1 MGRSPKSLVDL
12 ARSGLLA
19 ASLLLM
25 LTGCATQLAPSY
37 SQSIV
42 DGLNAANTQTMTMFA
57 TVSAGVPATT
67 FAAERQ
73 TQYNAIIGQFSALE
87 SQVAARP
94 MPQPP
99 LGSSKFTPEEWQKVL
114 ATAPTKGS
122 LDTIV
127 SVLTKMRDEDQKNG
141 FSKVI
146 TGCASAA
153 LDPSLVCGFQNAY
166 TQNFDSALTYEM
178 ALQR

>member
-1 MGRSPKSLVDL
+1 MQDRRISTRLRGAAVAAFASLV
-12 ARSGLLA
+12 LL
-19 ASLLLM
+19 S
-25 LTGCATQLAPSY
+25 GCAVQLAPSY
-37 SQSIV
+37 SPGLV
-42 DGLNAANTQTMTMFA
+42 EGLNTANTQTMTMFA
-57 TVSAGVPATT
+57 TVSAGVTADT
-67 FAAERQ
+67 FVAQRQ

-99 LGSSKFTPEEWQKVL
+99 LGGSKIAPADWQKVL
-114 ATAPTKGS
+114 ASAPTKGS

-127 SVLTKMRDEDQKNG
+127 SVLTKMRDEDQAHG

-146 TGCASAA
+146 TGCTSAA

-166 TQNFDSALTYEM
+166 TTNFDSALTYEM

>member
-1 MGRSPKSLVDL
+1 MEDRTIANRLRGAAAAAL
-12 ARSGLLA
+12 
-19 ASLLLM
+19 ASLILLS
-25 LTGCATQLAPSY
+25 GCATQLAPSY
-37 SQSIV
+37 SQGIV
-42 DGLNAANTQTMTMFA
+42 DGLNAANVQTMTMFA
-57 TVSAGVPATT
+57 TVSAGVTADT
-67 FAAERQ
+67 FAAQRQ

-99 LGSSKFTPEEWQKVL
+99 LGASRVAPADWLKVL
-114 ATAPTKGS
+114 EAAPTKGS

-141 FSKVI
+141 FHAVI
-146 TGCASAA
+146 TGCGSAA